1 MIFTIPND
9 TSINS
14 FNLSQESYASGKVLG
29 TYFDRKW
36 DYLFFND
43 PQKNYVDYN
52 TLSGGRVLFN
62 VPQTNKYQIGISVC
76 IEWIF
81 WCKTTYYNQ
90 PKCLELIYVPSFY
103 ERERETLVE
112 WCEIIN
118 ISDGYRD
125 TLYFSVKY

>member
-1 MIFTIPND
+1 MQITPISPIFIEREWRERFDKNYFVTNMIFTIPND

-76 IEWIF
+76 IE
-81 WCKTTYYNQ
+81 
-90 PKCLELIYVPSFY
+90 
-103 ERERETLVE
+103 
-112 WCEIIN
+112 
-118 ISDGYRD
+118 
-125 TLYFSVKY
+125 